1 MTTPQANDDVG
12 LAPRP
17 GEADDAR
24 PAPTSSASREVVGL
38 HRRMLDSVGEAIA
51 SGRYEPGRR
60 LTLEELQREHGVSR
74 TVARD
79 TMRVLE
85 TMSLVTS
92 RRRVGI
98 VVQDSSEWNVYD
110 PQLVRWRLAS
120 ARRDEQYASL
130 TELRIAVE
138 PVAAAGAAR
147 RASGRERVELTR
159 LAADLRRLG
168 EGGDLE
174 AFLAADIAFHRLILR
189 SSGNEMFAALDGM
202 VSEVLTSR
210 TRQGLMPF
218 HPRDEALEAHQ
229 GVAAAIGDGDA
240 AGAESSMRE
249 VLHEVRKALRL
260 NP

>member
-1 MTTPQANDDVG
+1 MTTPQANDDAIA
-12 LAPRP
+12 APP
-17 GEADDAR
+17 DGPDGAR
-24 PAPTSSASREVVGL
+24 LAPTSADAPDVVGL
-38 HRRMLDSVGEAIA
+38 HRRVLDSLGEGIA

-85 TMSLVTS
+85 TMNLVTS

-98 VVQDSSEWNVYD
+98 VVQDPSQWNVYD

-120 ARRDEQYASL
+120 VRRDEQYASL

-147 RASGRERVELTR
+147 RASGTQRLELMR
-159 LAADLRRLG
+159 LAGELRRLG
-168 EGGDLE
+168 DGGDLE

-229 GVAAAIGDGDA
+229 RVAEAIGEGDA
-240 AGAESSMRE
+240 ARAESFMRD
-249 VLHEVRKALRL
+249 VLHEVRAALRL
-260 NP
+260 AV

>member
-1 MTTPQANDDVG
+1 
-12 LAPRP
+12 
-17 GEADDAR
+17 
-24 PAPTSSASREVVGL
+24 
-38 HRRMLDSVGEAIA
+38 MLDAVGEAIC
-51 SGRYEPGRR
+51 SGRYEAGRR

-92 RRRVGI
+92 GRRVGI
-98 VVQDSSEWNVYD
+98 VVQDPSRWNVYD
-110 PQLVRWRLAS
+110 PQLVHWRLAS
-120 ARRDEQYASL
+120 DRRDEQYASL

-138 PVAAAGAAR
+138 PVAAGGAAR
-147 RASGRERVELTR
+147 RASGTQRLELVR
-159 LAADLRRLG
+159 LAAELQRLG
-168 EGGDLE
+168 QGGDLE

-218 HPRDEALEAHQ
+218 HPRDEALEAHHR
-229 GVAAAIGDGDA
+229 VAQAIADGDA
-240 AGAESSMRE
+240 ARAESAMRE
-249 VLHEVRKALRL
+249 VLHEVRAALHL
-260 NP
+260 NA

>member
-1 MTTPQANDDVG
+1 MTTPQANDDGGPG
-12 LAPRP
+12 LKA
-17 GEADDAR
+17 ASDDAR
-24 PAPTSSASREVVGL
+24 LAPPSSGSSDAIGL
-38 HRRMLDSVGEAIA
+38 HRRMLDSIGEAIA
-51 SGRYEPGRR
+51 SGRYAPGHR

-85 TMSLVTS
+85 TMNLVTS

-98 VVQDSSEWNVYD
+98 VVQDASQWNVYD

-120 ARRDEQYASL
+120 ERRDEQYASL
-130 TELRIAVE
+130 TELRIAAE

-147 RASGRERVELTR
+147 RASGSQRTELLRLAVEL
-159 LAADLRRLG
+159 ARLG
-168 EGGDLE
+168 EVGDLE

-218 HPRDEALEAHQ
+218 HPREEAL
-229 GVAAAIGDGDA
+229 
-240 AGAESSMRE
+240 
-249 VLHEVRKALRL
+249 
-260 NP
+260 

>member
-1 MTTPQANDDVG
+1 MDAAV
-12 LAPRP
+12 
-17 GEADDAR
+17 DDAR
-24 PAPTSSASREVVGL
+24 LAPPSSASPDAVGL
-38 HRRMLDSVGEAIA
+38 HRRMLDSIGEAIA
-51 SGRYEPGRR
+51 SGRYAPGHR

-79 TMRVLE
+79 TMRALE
-85 TMSLVTS
+85 TMNLVTS

-98 VVQDSSEWNVYD
+98 VVQEAAKWNVYD

-120 ARRDEQYASL
+120 ERRDEQYASL

-147 RASGRERVELTR
+147 RGSGDQRMELLR
-159 LAADLRRLG
+159 LAAELERLG
-168 EGGDLE
+168 AAGDLE

-218 HPRDEALEAHQ
+218 HPRNEALDAHRH
-229 GVAAAIGDGDA
+229 VAEAIGDGDA
-240 AGAESSMRE
+240 ARAESSMRD
-249 VLHEVRKALRL
+249 VLQEVRTALRL